1 MENIKFDCERCG
13 HQATTKGN
21 LLHHLKNKK
30 VCADKNS
37 KRTREAIIADIV
49 GENEVNPNRRHKC
62 NYCEKKFTSASS
74 KCHHKK
80 ICPHRPGANENM
92 QNTEMSNVE
101 LLDTPML
108 NDESST
114 STHNIQ
120 PSNNNEASTSTQ
132 NTDKQIE
139 IMQKEITEL
148 RQIVK
153 ALQAS
158 SSKTTVN
165 NNSNNTTNNTTN
177 NIQNINIIVNSF
189 GQEQLGHLT
198 PEFLSNC
205 IANPTKGF
213 SKLIEN
219 IHYNPDVPE
228 NHNLRFKSSKRNTFE
243 RYDNEDWHECDAS
256 NTLEELIRKGYRIL
270 NAHYAEHFLTNPEIQ
285 DNEITRRAY
294 ERFRFLSDKQTQE
307 YCAVKRDLRVLV
319 KDRTAFIL
327 VAPDADAEVAV

>member
-1 MENIKFDCERCG
+1 MENLKFDCERCG

-30 VCADKNS
+30 ICLDKNS
-37 KRTREAIIADIV
+37 KRTREAIIADII

-80 ICPHRPGANENM
+80 ICPHRPGASPNV
-92 QNTEMSNVE
+92 QNTEVSNDE
-101 LLDTPML
+101 LLF
-108 NDESST
+108 DEPST
-114 STHNIQ
+114 STQNMQHIKVNA
-120 PSNNNEASTSTQ
+120 EASYPNIQ

-165 NNSNNTTNNTTN
+165 NNSNNTNTTNNTTN
-177 NIQNINIIVNSF
+177 NIQNINIIVNTF

-327 VAPDADAEVAV
+327 VAPDAETEVAA